1 MKFHRN
7 IGRKQSY
14 LILSIMPWGQQ
25 TDRCSIFQHF
35 IELTNLQGFVKNGK
49 YRRLWTNNILCEIIN
64 VRLRTRR
71 RMNARKKSTLQM
83 FPKHAFKEK
92 GLRYLRKYLQIL
104 EVPLEFVVID
114 VDRESYGGSTRLT
127 H

>member
-1 MKFHRN
+1 
-7 IGRKQSY
+7 
-14 LILSIMPWGQQ
+14 
-25 TDRCSIFQHF
+25 
-35 IELTNLQGFVKNGK
+35 
-49 YRRLWTNNILCEIIN
+49 
-64 VRLRTRR
+64 
-71 RMNARKKSTLQM
+71 MNARKKSTLQM